1 MLARWFYRT
10 PFALKFAVVGVAIA
24 GPLLVAAGVAL
35 ASFHGQ
41 VRDFKAVE
49 AALVKA
55 DLIRTLVIS
64 IARHRGLSASVLAGG
79 EDVSSQLVDEQRYM
93 LPQFD
98 LVLAQLNG
106 PTLRSIG
113 LPDPAGLKTS
123 LQTLAQ
129 LPMDM
134 STSENFERHN
144 AVVSALLGASARLG
158 QGLALAPAQATEN
171 DVVFVRLPMLLE
183 ELGRQRGWGSAI
195 LTQQQA
201 SPEDTQT
208 YLLYAGAAARRLEL
222 LRADPATLARLDRQ
236 HGGLGQPVQEA
247 LLEAEGFFQRSLLA
261 VAQPRGDDEAGRRH
275 FADGTAAIEL
285 LANVNE
291 TLVAARRAAAEA
303 ALQRAQT
310 ARALALAGL
319 VAALGLLLLLYREF
333 SRSTVHRLQALGQS
347 TRHLAASDFDRPI
360 GVEGSDEIAQLG
372 QALEAARLQLRKA
385 VAERARGL
393 AAQQADRAK
402 TEFLARWSHDL
413 RTPLNAVLGFAD
425 LIEGRPGARLSEA
438 QRLDLQR
445 IRQAGQHLLRLVND
459 VLDITRIEASEV
471 ELHLAAHDL
480 REATAETL
488 ALLQAQADAAAVTL
502 RLHAVAASPAA
513 AAAGSP
519 DGPPAASGAVPR
531 VLADRT
537 RLLQVLGHLLGNAVR
552 YNRPGGQVEVKL
564 RQRPAAWGVEV
575 LDTGPGLG
583 AERLA
588 TLFEPFSQ
596 PGSDARAGS
605 GLGLPLSRRLAR
617 LMGGDLEVAS
627 APGEGSVFT
636 LWLQAAPAHLPI
648 QPPPDPAGHCAHF
661 GLSGAAGATSASAD
675 TSAAGAA
682 KALRGIPGGRL
693 AYVEDDPVNALLVRE
708 MLAGVPGLELQV
720 FDTAAAALAAA
731 AAGARFD
738 LWLVDK
744 QLPDGD
750 GVQLLGRL
758 NALAAA
764 AGQPPLHA
772 VMLSADALPGSVAP
786 ARAAGFVAYW
796 TKPVALHTLRQG
808 VAAELGK
815 VGSSRPAPPPG
826 PSGAGLT
833 TISGSGE
840 PLP

>member
-10 PFALKFAVVGVAIA
+10 PFALKFAVVGLAIA
-24 GPLLVAAGVAL
+24 GPLLVTAGVAL

-79 EDVSSQLVDEQRYM
+79 EDVSSQLVDEQRNM

-98 LVLAQLNG
+98 AVLAQLNG

-113 LPDPAGLKTS
+113 LPDPAGLKAD
-123 LQTLAQ
+123 LQLLTQ
-129 LPMDM
+129 LPMGM
-134 STSENFERHN
+134 STAENFERHN

-208 YLLYAGAAARRLEL
+208 YLLYAGATARRLEL
-222 LRADPATLARLDRQ
+222 LRADPATLARLDRL
-236 HGGLGQPVQEA
+236 HGGLGQPMQDA
-247 LLEAEGFFQRSLLA
+247 LLDAEGFFQRSLRA

-275 FADGTAAIEL
+275 FADGTATIEL
-285 LANVNE
+285 LANVNQ

-303 ALQRAQT
+303 ALHRART
-310 ARALALAGL
+310 ARAVAMAGL
-319 VAALGLLLLLYREF
+319 LAALGLLLLLYREF
-333 SRSTVHRLQALGQS
+333 SRSTVGRLQALGQS

-372 QALEAARLQLRKA
+372 QALEAARLQLRNA

-480 REATAETL
+480 REATIETL
-488 ALLQAQADAAAVTL
+488 ALLQPQAEAAAVSL
-502 RLHAVAASPAA
+502 RLQAA
-513 AAAGSP
+513 APWPAP
-519 DGPPAASGAVPR
+519 DAPDSPPAAYGSTPR

-537 RLLQVLGHLLGNAVR
+537 RLLQVLGHLLGNAIR

-564 RQRPAAWGVEV
+564 RQRPEAWGVEV

-588 TLFEPFSQ
+588 TLFEPFGQ

-617 LMGGDLEVAS
+617 LMGGDIEVAT
-627 APGEGSVFT
+627 APGEGSAFT
-636 LWLQAAPAHLPI
+636 LWLQAAPVHLPV
-648 QPPPDPAGHCAHF
+648 QPPLDPLGTGAHPGLPQDAGE
-661 GLSGAAGATSASAD
+661 TR
-675 TSAAGAA
+675 AAGAA
-682 KALRGIPGGRL
+682 MALRDLPGGRL

-750 GVQLLGRL
+750 GVQLLGQL

-826 PSGAGLT
+826 PSGAGLA